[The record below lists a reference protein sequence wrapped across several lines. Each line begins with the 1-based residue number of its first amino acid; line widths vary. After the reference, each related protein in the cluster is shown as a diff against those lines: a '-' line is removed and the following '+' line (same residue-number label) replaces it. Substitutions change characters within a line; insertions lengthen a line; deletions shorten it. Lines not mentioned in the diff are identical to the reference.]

1 MSNYILTE
9 EQKLQLDLLS
19 DQYAEASDEYT
30 SADAKKK
37 AINMIIKQAM
47 SDFGITKYVSGS
59 GVSLSVTT
67 KQNVSFDE
75 DKLLELCKQMNIPNL
90 VKTKEYV
97 DMDVL
102 EGLLYNRVISVE
114 SIAPAKVVKPDTVT
128 LRCTKKQALNE

>member
-102 EGLLYNRVISVE
+102 EGLLYNRVISAE

>member
-102 EGLLYNRVISVE
+102 EGLLYNRVISAE
-114 SIAPAKVVKPDTVT
+114 SIASAKVVKPDTVT

>member
-102 EGLLYNRVISVE
+102 EGLLYNRVISAE
-114 SIAPAKVVKPDTVT
+114 AIASAKVVKPDTVT

>member
-102 EGLLYNRVISVE
+102 EGLLYNRVISAE
-114 SIAPAKVVKPDTVT
+114 SIEPAKVVKPDTVT

>member
-1 MSNYILTE
+1 MGNYILTE

-19 DQYAEASDEYT
+19 DQYAEAYDEYT

-47 SDFGITKYVSGS
+47 SDFGITKYVSDS

-102 EGLLYNRVISVE
+102 EGLLYNRVISAE
-114 SIAPAKVVKPDTVT
+114 AIAPAKVVKPDTVT

>member
-75 DKLLELCKQMNIPNL
+75 DKLLELCRQMNIPNL

-102 EGLLYNRVISVE
+102 EGLLYNRVISAE
-114 SIAPAKVVKPDTVT
+114 AIAPAKVVKPDTVT